1 MNAVRTRTH
10 VATRKVAGILEAVT
24 DVPVRQDITWMMI
37 KELAKVSACY
47 NYREWRK
54 KCSPL

>member
-1 MNAVRTRTH
+1 MNAVGTRTH
-10 VATRKVAGILEAVT
+10 VATKKVAGILEAVT

-37 KELAKVSACY
+37 KELAKVSGCY